1 MTGMLPYSKRSID
14 RAGNTLRRTLA
25 NDGPPPP
32 AEEIANAISL
42 VEAYR
47 RAHGSPMLS
56 ARMGLRSCIDTAEL
70 EVVELTQRLKRMPT
84 VIDKLRRLPT
94 MKLSRMQDT
103 GGCRAVFKT
112 QEEAN
117 LVQERFMAN
126 SVQRN
131 GVDDG
136 MRDYLQNPRSS
147 GYRAVHILTRYSD
160 CRIEVQLRTRMQ
172 HDWAKLV
179 EEVTTITGIDYKS
192 GDGADEVHDWL
203 QLLSRGASFEEA
215 GQDPYE
221 GFEQDYI
228 VARVRAQPFITRQ
241 RGSGRDR
248 HG

>member
-1 MTGMLPYSKRSID
+1 
-14 RAGNTLRRTLA
+14 
-25 NDGPPPP
+25 
-32 AEEIANAISL
+32 
-42 VEAYR
+42 
-47 RAHGSPMLS
+47 
-56 ARMGLRSCIDTAEL
+56 MGLRSCIDTAEL